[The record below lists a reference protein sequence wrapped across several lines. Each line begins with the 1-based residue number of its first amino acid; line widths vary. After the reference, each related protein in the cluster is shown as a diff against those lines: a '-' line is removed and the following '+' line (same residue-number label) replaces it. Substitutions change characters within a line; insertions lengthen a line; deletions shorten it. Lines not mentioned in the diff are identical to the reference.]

1 MSPSDLRC
9 AQLSA
14 AIYDAGGTWD
24 HRWEVQGIVCGHV
37 HEDGVDVLAFRG
49 SVTVED
55 WMDNADAWPRWD
67 RELGFVHRGFLD
79 GMDALLAQVIPVLTP
94 GCPIAVTGHSLG
106 GARARIAAAKLL
118 VRKFPVSRLVTFG
131 SPKPAF
137 VNLARV
143 IQKAGIDHRSYRN
156 CNDPV
161 PLVPGILPEWQH
173 TEPWT
178 ALAARPGREDLDP
191 LRDHFIARYVEA
203 LGSAAA

>member
-1 MSPSDLRC
+1 MTPTDLRC
-9 AQLSA
+9 AQLSS
-14 AIYDAGGTWD
+14 AIYDAGGTWAN
-24 HRWEVQGIVCGHV
+24 RWDVRGIVCGHV
-37 HEDGVDVLAFRG
+37 HEDGVDVLVFRG

-79 GMDALLAQVIPVLTP
+79 GMDDLLAQAIPALTA
-94 GCPIAVTGHSLG
+94 GSPIAVTGHSLG

-118 VRKFPVSRLVTFG
+118 VRKFPVARLVTFG

-137 VNLARV
+137 ANLSRV
-143 IQKAGIDHRSYRN
+143 IQKSGIDHCSYRN

-173 TEPWT
+173 PEPWRP
-178 ALAARPGREDLDP
+178 LAAHPAQDDLHP
-191 LRDHFIARYVEA
+191 LRDHFIERYVQA
-203 LGSAAA
+203 LGAPAA